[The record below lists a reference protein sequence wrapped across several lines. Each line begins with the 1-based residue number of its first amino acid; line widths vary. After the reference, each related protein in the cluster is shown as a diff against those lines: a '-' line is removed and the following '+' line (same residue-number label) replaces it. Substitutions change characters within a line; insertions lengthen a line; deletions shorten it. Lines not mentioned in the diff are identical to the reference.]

1 MINKLTKEQKSK
13 LPEYRDKWMA
23 IGLSTEKADRPTAEA
38 GIERAYKIAGLQKPK
53 IVWTLS
59 PLSSG
64 IARDIVFHLKKSAS
78 VQESVLTSVLT
89 SVRDSVWD
97 SVGDSVR
104 VSVRDSVR
112 DSVGDSVWDSVLD
125 SVLASV
131 RDSMRDLMWDS
142 VRDSVGDSVRDSVRD
157 SVLASVLASM
167 RASMRASVGDPVQ
180 APMWDSVWD
189 SVLASGHGQHDAD
202 WLGFYEYFNNVLK
215 LDKQTEKLSGL
226 WMIAKSAGW
235 FLPHKNICWVS
246 ERHDVCSLKDGVIHC
261 DGGPA
266 IHYPDGFSIWGL
278 NGVRVPQY
286 LAETKAGVLDIEFFK
301 KERNADVKAEFIRK
315 YGIDRMSHLGK
326 HIDDH
331 CNYTDEWWAKSEYEL
346 IDMSPILGS
355 VEYAPHLKMKNQT
368 TGIYHLE
375 GVSPECYN
383 LEQAMKFRLNN
394 KSLKIGG
401 IA

>member
-1 MINKLTKEQKSK
+1 VINKLTKEQKSK

-97 SVGDSVR
+97 SVGDSV
-104 VSVRDSVR
+104 
-112 DSVGDSVWDSVLD
+112 W
-125 SVLASV
+125 
-131 RDSMRDLMWDS
+131 
-142 VRDSVGDSVRDSVRD
+142 DSVRDSVRD